1 MVGKVVSNTGATV
14 QAQSILYK
22 AIVQSGLLYD
32 SESWV
37 VTWSMIKVIE
47 GFHWHCESDKFRLG
61 EKCRS
66 RQTTLQHCFESRQ
79 FLISVNSEPLELVAS
94 FQ

>member
-1 MVGKVVSNTGATV
+1 MVSNTGATV

-47 GFHWHCESDKFRLG
+47 GFHYRVARRITGMTARRTMTG
-61 EKCRS
+61 EW
-66 RQTTLQHCFESRQ
+66 EW
-79 FLISVNSEPLELVAS
+79 PLVAEALETS
-94 FQ
+94 EIW